1 MDRKRQAKKGFYMII
16 DVVDLTL
23 KTLNFIE
30 KYDPSRLKKAK
41 TLYNNEDAEVTK
53 VEKLDDNSLIVW
65 GRVVGNYWSQYS
77 TKLEIKGS
85 TVNKWSCTCED
96 YKAGNLCKHILATS
110 LETIEPHQ
118 PSTEEKKKEIIEAR
132 KKELEELRKQ
142 YERQQEEERKRLE
155 YQRKYSTALNTI
167 RRFKNADSIN
177 KEGLSNNNNFDI
189 KALYDKVQLE
199 KTYRN
204 SYLPELSTQISLEP
218 RIEISNKKGSINLGF
233 KIGQAK
239 KYVLKNISEFY
250 YALINNE
257 VIQYGKNLRF
267 IAKKENFEENSQEL
281 LNLIINY
288 GQMLKYS
295 QKVNNQQNYYYSYY
309 TRPALDS
316 KNIYLIDEKIDDFF
330 NIIKDNPIKV
340 YSSIFEEQEFTLTN
354 KNIPIYLTLK
364 KHSENEYELK
374 ININKYDYVEAPEN
388 VYIFY
393 ENEIYKVKKS
403 ENKNLMKVLDV
414 FYPNNKIIIPE
425 DRIEDFKNYVIP
437 EMSEYIQSD
446 NLPAEVAKEGLIV
459 NKLASKIYLDL
470 DEDGYVTLE
479 LKFCYLDYEFNILD
493 NYKNYVEQNKIVRN
507 ILEEKEVLKRIFE
520 DGFEIQ
526 RGKKYFILRD
536 EDATYEFLSEKIVQY
551 MNDFEV
557 LATDKFKNKKVRNT
571 KISNVSVKLDNGL
584 LELNLSKINISIDE
598 IKDVLKNYNI
608 KKKYYKLKDG
618 DFLNLDASED
628 IEFLNDIQN
637 TFDVDYSKIKDGVI
651 KVPVNRSVYLEK
663 LLNKNKSL
671 NTTKNDEFTKLINNI
686 ENKNFSDNIKIDA
699 QFENILRDYQ
709 KTGYKWLKVLE
720 SYKLGGILADDMGL
734 RKNFTSDSINIFRNK
749 IKKCKTIN
757 SSVPKLISIKL
768 ESRN

>member
-1 MDRKRQAKKGFYMII
+1 MII

-30 KYDPSRLKKAK
+30 KYDQSRFRKAK

-167 RRFKNADSIN
+167 RRFKNANSIN

-250 YALINNE
+250 DALINNE

-295 QKVNNQQNYYYSYY
+295 QKVTNEQNYYYSYY

-316 KNIYLIDEKIDDFF
+316 KNIYLMDEKIEDFF

-374 ININKYDYVEAPEN
+374 ININKYDYVESPEN

-446 NLPAEVAKEGLIV
+446 NFPAEVAKEGLIV

-470 DEDGYVTLE
+470 DEEGYVTLE

-536 EDATYEFLSEKIVQY
+536 EDSTYEFLSEKIVQY

-618 DFLNLDASED
+618 DFLNLAASED

-671 NTTKNDEFTKLINNI
+671 NATKNDEFTKLINNI

-749 IKKCKTIN
+749 IKKGKTIN
-757 SSVPKLISIKL
+757 SGMSKLISIKL

>member
-53 VEKLDDNSLIVW
+53 VERLDDNSLIVW

-167 RRFKNADSIN
+167 RRFKNANSIN

>member
-250 YALINNE
+250 DALINNE

-295 QKVNNQQNYYYSYY
+295 QKVTNEQNYYYSYY

-749 IKKCKTIN
+749 IKKGKTIN

>member
-1 MDRKRQAKKGFYMII
+1 MII

-218 RIEISNKKGSINLGF
+218 RIEISNKKESINLGF

-507 ILEEKEVLKRIFE
+507 MLEEKEVLKRIFE

>member
-1 MDRKRQAKKGFYMII
+1 MII

-30 KYDPSRLKKAK
+30 KYDPSRFKKAK

-167 RRFKNADSIN
+167 RRFKNANSIN

-250 YALINNE
+250 YALIKNE

-295 QKVNNQQNYYYSYY
+295 QKVTNEQNYYYSYY

-340 YSSIFEEQEFTLTN
+340 YSSRFEEQEFTLTN

-557 LATDKFKNKKVRNT
+557 LATDKFKNKKVKNT

-757 SSVPKLISIKL
+757 SSMSKLISIKL

>member
-1 MDRKRQAKKGFYMII
+1 MII

-23 KTLNFIE
+23 KKLNFIE

-218 RIEISNKKGSINLGF
+218 RIEISNKKESINLGF